1 MLTQTMVQPS
11 SLLPSGLRL
20 EPLGDFYLFKFT
32 EELQMR
38 LEHLLEK
45 NKNDMLAE
53 EEKAE
58 LEGIGEL
65 ERIFT
70 IINAQIAANAKWCP
84 IKLENSFNNAPDTFV
99 NIVTPQNI

>member
-20 EPLGDFYLFKFT
+20 EPFGDFYLFKFT
-32 EELQMR
+32 EELQLR
-38 LEHLLEK
+38 LEQLLEQ

-53 EEKAE
+53 EQKAE

-70 IINAQIAANAKWCP
+70 LINAQIAANAKWCP
-84 IKLENSFNNAPDTFV
+84 SKLEN
-99 NIVTPQNI
+99 